1 MKFCVAE
8 FSIALTGITG
18 NLSSILIE
26 ICAFLASDFIKIFL
40 NFE

>member
-1 MKFCVAE
+1 MKFCVAS

-26 ICAFLASDFIKIFL
+26 IWHSASDYIKIFL
-40 NFE
+40 NLE